1 MEEYILGLGGGP
13 HFALR
18 QWVNLRKRYNE
29 FRNETVSYC

>member
-18 QWVNLRKRYNE
+18 QWVKQEECNE